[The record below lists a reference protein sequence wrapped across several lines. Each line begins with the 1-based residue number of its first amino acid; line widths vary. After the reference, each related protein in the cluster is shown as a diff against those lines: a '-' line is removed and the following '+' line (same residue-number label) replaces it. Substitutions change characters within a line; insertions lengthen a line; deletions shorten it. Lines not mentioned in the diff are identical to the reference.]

1 MASTTRIRMLETTLR
16 LVQARGLH
24 GVSLNDILSESGAP
38 RGSLYFHFPG
48 GKEALVLEAM
58 QKGIKEASQ
67 ALRESLAQAAAPA
80 EGVRLFFQAAAA
92 EMTDSEFSFGCPIA
106 PIILDAP
113 AVSSELASAC
123 RAALEEWTDMYRAA
137 LTAAGLT
144 PTRATRLA
152 RMIVAS
158 LEGALIMA
166 RSQQASDIITEVG
179 DEVTDLIATAL
190 VSR

>member
-1 MASTTRIRMLETTLR
+1 MIETTLH
-16 LVQARGLH
+16 LLQARGVH

-58 QKGIKEASQ
+58 QAGIDEASQ
-67 ALRESLAQAAAPA
+67 ALRECLAQATTPA
-80 EGVRLFFQAAAA
+80 EGVRLFFRAAAA
-92 EMTDSEFSFGCPIA
+92 EMTDSEYRFGCPVA

-113 AVSSELASAC
+113 EVSSELAAAC
-123 RAALEEWTDMYRAA
+123 RGALEDWTRMYHDV
-137 LTAAGLT
+137 LQAAGLA
-144 PTRATRLA
+144 PARAERLA
-152 RMIVAS
+152 RMIVAC

-166 RSQQASDIITEVG
+166 RSQQDSGIINEVG

-190 VSR
+190 VRE